1 MTSGK
6 LETAHTLRTPEGAVI
21 AYRASR
27 VAAPRGALVL
37 VHGLASNM
45 TRWSEF
51 VSATPLARDW
61 TLLRLDLRGHA
72 GSLWRGRIGFE
83 EWCSDIAA
91 ILRAEGLPRAVLIG
105 HCLGANLALWFARRL
120 PQATAGLVLIEPMF
134 REALKGTLAQVAALR
149 PLLAPMVP
157 VLRALAALG
166 LHRRSLQALDLAA
179 LDREARAG
187 MAHNAG
193 AFPERRYAS
202 PLEDLKSFPLVVYL
216 QDLLAV
222 TGEVPD
228 LAAIEAPALALVS
241 AGTSFGDP
249 DIATR
254 RLGRL
259 PHGEVARVDAQHWIP
274 TERPQEMRALIERWC
289 ERLVAAP

>member
-1 MTSGK
+1 M
-6 LETAHTLRTPEGAVI
+6 ETAHTLRTPEGAVI
-21 AYRASR
+21 AYRVSRAAS
-27 VAAPRGALVL
+27 ARGTLVL

-51 VSATPLARDW
+51 VSATPLARHW
-61 TLLRLDLRGHA
+61 NMVRLDLRGHA
-72 GSLWRGRIGFE
+72 GSLWRSRIGFE

-105 HCLGANLALWFARRL
+105 HCLGANVALWFAHRL

-134 REALKGTLAQVAALR
+134 REALKGTLATVATLR

-179 LDREARAG
+179 LDHEARAAMKRG
-187 MAHNAG
+187 AG
-193 AFPERRYAS
+193 AFPEQRYAS
-202 PLEDLKSFPLVVYL
+202 PLEDLKSFPLAVYL

-222 TGEVPD
+222 TGRLPD
-228 LAAIEAPALALVS
+228 LAAIGAPTLALLS

-249 DIATR
+249 DIAAR
-254 RLGRL
+254 LLGRL
-259 PHGEVARVDAQHWIP
+259 LHGEVARVDAQHWIP
-274 TERPQEMRALIERWC
+274 TERPQEMAALIERWC
-289 ERLVAAP
+289 ERLAVAP

>member
-1 MTSGK
+1 M
-6 LETAHTLRTPEGAVI
+6 PDGAVI

-27 VAAPRGALVL
+27 VASPRGTLVL

-61 TLLRLDLRGHA
+61 NMLRLDLRGHA
-72 GSLWRGRIGFE
+72 ESVWRGRIAFE
-83 EWCSDIAA
+83 DWCSDIAA
-91 ILRAEGLPRAVLIG
+91 ILRSEGAPRAVLAG
-105 HCLGANLALWFARRL
+105 HCLGANVALWFAHRL

-134 REALKGTLAQVAALR
+134 REALKGTLATVATLR

-166 LHRRSLQALDLAA
+166 VHRRRLEALDLAA
-179 LDREARAG
+179 LDREARAA
-187 MAHNAG
+187 MQRSAG
-193 AFPERRYAS
+193 AFPAQRYAS

-222 TGEVPD
+222 TGELPD
-228 LAAIEAPALALVS
+228 LAAIGAPALALLSV
-241 AGTSFGDP
+241 GTSFGDP
-249 DIATR
+249 DIAAR
-254 RLGRL
+254 HLSRLRYGEIARL
-259 PHGEVARVDAQHWIP
+259 EAQHWIP
-274 TERPQEMRALIERWC
+274 TERPKDMAALIERWC
-289 ERLVAAP
+289 GRLAAAP